1 MEPVK
6 IDGMYGEGGG
16 QIIRSAITL
25 SCITGKSVEIRNIR
39 KKRKAPG
46 LRPQH
51 LIGIKLLAKICDA
64 KVDGAFLGSTTI
76 RFCPSSVIDTK
87 LIEDV
92 KTAGSIPLILQVLI
106 PAVAISKKNLKL
118 SITGGTDVSWSPTS
132 NYVKHVLAEAFS
144 RIGIKFSME
153 VKRRGYYP
161 RGGGNV
167 EVQVYPCEKIRT
179 LNLTQRFNKT
189 VKILCSYSKISKDLM
204 EKEFDKTQKVL
215 ENQGFSCNSEI
226 REEPALN
233 EGCSLL
239 VFTHDQSC
247 IIGSDGICTKG
258 NQQIGNMV
266 SNNFLKWDSGVDNF
280 LSDMLVVPLSLSG
293 KSVFTVK
300 KITKHLETNLF
311 VTSKITGC
319 KWNIQKL
326 PNSFKVNIDGNSES

>member
-1 MEPVK
+1 
-6 IDGMYGEGGG
+6 
-16 QIIRSAITL
+16 
-25 SCITGKSVEIRNIR
+25 
-39 KKRKAPG
+39 
-46 LRPQH
+46 
-51 LIGIKLLAKICDA
+51 
-64 KVDGAFLGSTTI
+64 
-76 RFCPSSVIDTK
+76 
-87 LIEDV
+87 
-92 KTAGSIPLILQVLI
+92 
-106 PAVAISKKNLKL
+106 
-118 SITGGTDVSWSPTS
+118 
-132 NYVKHVLAEAFS
+132 
-144 RIGIKFSME
+144 ME

-179 LNLTQRFNKT
+179 LNLTQRFNKA
-189 VKILCSYSKISKDLM
+189 VRILCSYSKISKDLM

-215 ENQGFSCNSEI
+215 ENQGFSVNSEI

-326 PNSFKVNIDGNSES
+326 RNSFEVNIDGNSES